1 MIHNTDWNRAWKELR
16 AGRTTVH
23 RAAANWEKRSSSTRT
38 SIRDDTYAHDFFE
51 IMRPQ
56 PEWTILDMGC
66 GPGTLALP
74 LAPLVARVTAADF
87 AQGMLDIV
95 AEECTARGIRN
106 ITAKKLSWEDDWQ
119 ASGVGR
125 YDVAIASRSLVTDDL
140 KEAIIKLDGTA
151 RQKVFIV
158 TIVGDGPYDR
168 KVFEALG
175 RPLNPGPDYI
185 CSYNLLYQMGIH
197 ARVDYIERYGR
208 GYKSPEDAFNSMRW
222 MVGDMTP
229 EETEKLRTFI
239 DQHLVFDQG
248 QWMTDYERKSLWA
261 VLWWDKARDCR
272 ALARSI

>member
-1 MIHNTDWNRAWKELR
+1 MFRSTDWNLVWKEMR
-16 AGRTTVH
+16 AGRTTTQ
-23 RAAANWEKRSSSTRT
+23 RGAANWEKRSSSART
-38 SIRDDTYAHDFFE
+38 MIRSDVYARDFFR

-74 LAPLVARVTAADF
+74 LAPLVTHITAADF

-95 AEECTARGIRN
+95 AEECTVRGIRN
-106 ITAKKLSWEDDWQ
+106 ISIKKLSWEDDWLE
-119 ASGVGR
+119 SGIGK
-125 YDVAIASRSLVTDDL
+125 YDVVIASRSLVTDDL
-140 KEAIIKLDGTA
+140 REAITKLDSTA

-158 TIVGDGPYDR
+158 TIAGDGPYDR

-185 CSYNLLYQMGIH
+185 CSFNVLYQMGIH
-197 ARVDYIERYGR
+197 ARVDYIEQNGR
-208 GYKSPEDAFNSMRW
+208 GYESPEEAFGSMNW

-229 EETEKLRTFI
+229 EETTKLKAFI

-248 QWMTDYERKSLWA
+248 RWMTDYERRTRWA
-261 VLWWDKARDCR
+261 VLWWDKSQSR
-272 ALARSI
+272 